1 MGNLEIKKIASFIL
15 NKRKFIIPE
24 PELKGVD
31 TRYFNNFMIMAGI
44 NQFKVE
50 FNQLLFEE
58 IHNGLLKLLK
68 KDIPTT
74 LEDLNDYLENYID
87 YLDISKGDYIRVEE
101 LNVLGILHLIKNCRK
116 EDIRVLDIYEKL
128 NPLLKFGLLKTCFE
142 GFIATED
149 IIKFIEKFQFE
160 YPNVSLHQYLFENV
174 EVEKYFFNGKLLE
187 VIEFLVKVNQPNHD
201 IILNILLWEIIK
213 FEPIKGL
220 EIVKNLER
228 EERYNALI
236 INSLRSLNST
246 VQNFDYALDII
257 LEKESKIFAEKIIT
271 LGTFSRKVVD
281 DKFQLRIKNEIIR
294 ILKIS
299 EENGLHAILQYLD
312 WFQFEELEKLE
323 LLKKIVENPNFS
335 ERLFIRNQSNYHFL
349 DYAIYRALK
358 SPYSILDFFKFF
370 VSNSMHEFVPG
381 NFEFTIREI
390 LVPKIHD
397 IIPFIGQLLIDSKGI
412 IRKLGFKLIEYLIEE
427 NVEFDL
433 KDFIENLEE
442 DDDLKL
448 ILTLNVPFS
457 NRPFEL
463 FKIATPIMEKNELQ
477 SLQQMIGFAIDKF
490 TNYQEIISYFE
501 MFLKNEN
508 DLSLVKTLLENNQ
521 NYRESILKKNQQY
534 KYFNSELI
542 FYQYFNLYGKYWHDN
557 MNKIY
562 SKIQNEG
569 LIKFF
574 SKKKLL
580 KGGGYKFSGKTRINK
595 LSHIQSSVTFP
606 NEAFLNYDQRTFDT
620 IIFFSEDWSNN
631 NIWEKWMKKF

>member
-246 VQNFDYALDII
+246 VQNFDYALDIF
-257 LEKESKIFAEKIIT
+257 LEK
-271 LGTFSRKVVD
+271 
-281 DKFQLRIKNEIIR
+281 
-294 ILKIS
+294 
-299 EENGLHAILQYLD
+299 
-312 WFQFEELEKLE
+312 
-323 LLKKIVENPNFS
+323 
-335 ERLFIRNQSNYHFL
+335 
-349 DYAIYRALK
+349 
-358 SPYSILDFFKFF
+358 
-370 VSNSMHEFVPG
+370 
-381 NFEFTIREI
+381 
-390 LVPKIHD
+390 
-397 IIPFIGQLLIDSKGI
+397 
-412 IRKLGFKLIEYLIEE
+412 
-427 NVEFDL
+427 
-433 KDFIENLEE
+433 
-442 DDDLKL
+442 
-448 ILTLNVPFS
+448 
-457 NRPFEL
+457 
-463 FKIATPIMEKNELQ
+463 
-477 SLQQMIGFAIDKF
+477 
-490 TNYQEIISYFE
+490 
-501 MFLKNEN
+501 
-508 DLSLVKTLLENNQ
+508 
-521 NYRESILKKNQQY
+521 
-534 KYFNSELI
+534 
-542 FYQYFNLYGKYWHDN
+542 
-557 MNKIY
+557 
-562 SKIQNEG
+562 
-569 LIKFF
+569 
-574 SKKKLL
+574 
-580 KGGGYKFSGKTRINK
+580 
-595 LSHIQSSVTFP
+595 
-606 NEAFLNYDQRTFDT
+606 
-620 IIFFSEDWSNN
+620 
-631 NIWEKWMKKF
+631 